1 MLTAGPHFLASLDIR
16 HGPYDQVIWPDLA
29 NGKGQEVMGPTV
41 RPDPQNCKNLH
52 SHFPQSASWMSVP
65 EVTSEEARP
74 SITLNDHMEQ
84 NLLSLPHLLA
94 TTIVTLYAISKLLF
108 SSSIAIPGFLC

>member
-16 HGPYDQVIWPDLA
+16 HGPYDQVIWPDPA
-29 NGKGQEVMGPTV
+29 NGKGQEVVGPTA

-74 SITLNDHMEQ
+74 SINLNDHMEQ
-84 NLLSLPHLLA
+84 NFSLPTPLPA
-94 TTIVTLYAISKLLF
+94 TTIVTLYAINKLLL